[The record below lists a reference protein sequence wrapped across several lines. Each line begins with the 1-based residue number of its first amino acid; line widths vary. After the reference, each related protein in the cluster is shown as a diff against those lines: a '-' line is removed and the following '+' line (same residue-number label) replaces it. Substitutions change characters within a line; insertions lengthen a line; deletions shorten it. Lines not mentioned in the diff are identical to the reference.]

1 MSEANVEIVRTGFDA
16 FVRGDVPAM
25 LDGFSEDV
33 VVSGRPDQPD
43 ASDYHGH
50 EGLIQ
55 QLTDWLEVWDDYSIT
70 IERVR
75 DVGDAVM
82 VVSRERG
89 RGAGSGV
96 PIDDEVTFVFTVEQ
110 AKVVRWQM
118 FGSEHEAL
126 AALGLEE

>member
-1 MSEANVEIVRTGFDA
+1 MSQANVEMVRAGFDA
-16 FVRGDVPAM
+16 FIRGDMPAM

-43 ASDYHGH
+43 MREYHGH
-50 EGLIQ
+50 EGLMEW
-55 QLTDWLEVWDDYSIT
+55 LTDWLDVWEDYSIA

-75 DVGDAVM
+75 DAGDAVI
-82 VVSRERG
+82 VVTRERG
-89 RGAGSGV
+89 QGAGSGV

-118 FGSEHEAL
+118 FHTEPEAL